1 MRWLRQFWE
10 YICGTHESAPR
21 TLPTSSPVSAQP
33 AQPSRTLSPAPNDP
47 PHVLRLSQAWPP
59 GIDAELAMDVAV
71 AGISFQPALT
81 HARAFIAGRGQT
93 ITLERDPSNRH
104 DRHAIKV
111 IGHWIDSQ
119 GHAQQERLGWVPSDI
134 AADIARE
141 YPEGPLGA
149 RITTLFHERPGMS
162 PGIRMHIGYAT
173 ETWEASHS
181 RSEQHTKT
189 DNRRTS
195 PSAQQRSLASVQEDI
210 QSLKRIGNLEEAER
224 LLRQYI
230 VVMESDVQINHSI
243 PRPWFYEQLAMIYRK
258 RKQYHLE
265 CSILEQ
271 YAQQTPLVGTMPQP
285 LAKRL
290 QKAKELLERQK
301 EFGVE

>member
-10 YICGTHESAPR
+10 YIRGAHESVPR
-21 TLPTSSPVSAQP
+21 TPPMPPPVSAQP
-33 AQPSRTLSPAPNDP
+33 AHLHRTLPPVPHDP
-47 PHVLRLSQAWPP
+47 PHVLRLSQEWPP
-59 GIDAELAMDVAV
+59 GIDAELAMAVAV

-81 HARAFIAGRGQT
+81 HARAFMAGRGQT

-111 IGHWIDSQ
+111 IGHWLDRQ
-119 GHAQQERLGWVPSDI
+119 GHAHQERLGWVPSEI

-173 ETWEASHS
+173 ETWQAHHS
-181 RSEQHTKT
+181 RIEQHPKT

-195 PSAQQRSLASVQEDI
+195 RSAKQRSLASVQEEI
-210 QSLKRIGNLEEAER
+210 QGLKRIGNLEKAER
-224 LLRQYI
+224 LLVQYI
-230 VVMESDVQINHSI
+230 AVMESDVQTNQSI

-271 YAQQTPLVGTMPQP
+271 YAQQSQLSGTMPQP
-285 LAKRL
+285 LVERL
-290 QKAKELLERQK
+290 QKAKGLLGLVRK
-301 EFGVE
+301 